1 MHVFKEAEYVQTT
14 SLMRLRELQTLAEI
28 AREKNLIIV
37 PKRIASGFI
46 FISYSLSGCVT
57 MSTTKMLP
65 RKLGYFLNSTD
76 NNLFVGQG

>member
-1 MHVFKEAEYVQTT
+1 M
-14 SLMRLRELQTLAEI
+14 S
-28 AREKNLIIV
+28 
-37 PKRIASGFI
+37 KRIASGFI

-76 NNLFVGQG
+76 NNLFVGFYEGVKS